1 MKEIILTITSC
12 LDCPYM
18 ETDLNSGD
26 DYCIHS
32 AMGCMI
38 VSDPS
43 VIMSNCPLQ
52 EGEGAG
58 DTGIFDTGG
67 FE

>member
-26 DYCIHS
+26 DYCAEGHI
-32 AMGCMI
+32 GYVI
-38 VSDPS
+38 ISDTA
-43 VIMSNCPLQ
+43 VILENCPLQ